1 MRKKIIVFFG
11 LILLGLTAYWAFTQ
25 YQASKG
31 NQNAGGPSRPLGALR
46 LVPQQVPIHIELP
59 GRLSSSE
66 EAEIRPQIN
75 GILIDRLFAEGSFV
89 KAGQQLYQ
97 IDPAPY
103 QAAFESAK
111 AALLKAEA
119 NFKSIE
125 ARAKRYDVLV
135 KLDAVSKQEYD
146 DIQSNLGQANADIE
160 IAKANQTQAKINLDY
175 TKVYAPISGKI
186 SKSNVTKGAL
196 VTSGQTQAL
205 TTITALD
212 PIYIDMT
219 QASGD
224 LMHMLQRVKDLK
236 TIPVTLLL
244 EENQKEYPHQ
254 GRVQFHDVTV
264 NQSTGSVS
272 LRAIIPNPS
281 DQLYPGLFV
290 RARLT
295 TIQPDALLV
304 PQNATVRQ
312 PDSSLTVWKLN
323 ADGAIKSTA
332 IKTSGTHGSNWIVL
346 EGLKKDDVIITEGLI
361 TLAEG
366 AKVTPVFAK
375 TNPNGKEN

>member
-1 MRKKIIVFFG
+1 MMKKKFIVFLG
-11 LILLGLTAYWAFTQ
+11 VILLGLGAYWAFTT
-25 YQASKG
+25 YKASKG
-31 NQNAGGPSRPLGALR
+31 NQNAGGPSRPLGAIR
-46 LVPQQVPIHIELP
+46 LTPQEVPIHIELP

-75 GILIDRLFAEGSFV
+75 GIVIDRLFEEGSFV

-119 NFKSIE
+119 NVQSIK
-125 ARAKRYDVLV
+125 ARANRYEALV

-146 DIQSNLGQANADIE
+146 DIKSNLGQANADIE

-186 SKSNVTKGAL
+186 AKSTVTKGAL
-196 VTSGQTQAL
+196 VTSAQTQAL

-212 PIYIDMT
+212 PIYIDMS
-219 QASGD
+219 QSSED
-224 LMHMLQRVKDLK
+224 LMQMLQRVKDLK
-236 TIPVTLLL
+236 TVPVTLVLGD
-244 EENQKEYPHQ
+244 NQKEYTHQ
-254 GRVQFHDVTV
+254 GRLQFHGVTV
-264 NQSTGSVS
+264 DQSTGSVA
-272 LRAIIPNPS
+272 LRAVVSNPS

-290 RARLT
+290 RARLN
-295 TIQPDALLV
+295 IVQPNALLV

-323 ADGAIKSTA
+323 AEGVIKSTP
-332 IKTSGTHGSNWIVL
+332 IKTSGSHEGHWIVL
-346 EGLKKDDVIITEGLI
+346 EGLQKDDVVITEGLI
-361 TLAEG
+361 SLKEG
-366 AKVTPVFAK
+366 DRISPVFEQPK
-375 TNPNGKEN
+375 PQRKE